1 MIIEDENL
9 ENVNGGEGVVYST
22 DCCGDYLPKQ
32 SGEDVL
38 EKNCYSCYYFET
50 RRMSFFPV
58 QISPRSSSAT
68 VLSQTNKT

>member
-22 DCCGDYLPKQ
+22 DCCGDYVPRL
-32 SGEDVL
+32 SGEDIL

-50 RRMSFFPV
+50 RRRSIFPGTD
-58 QISPRSSSAT
+58 ITPRFPGYCTKSN
-68 VLSQTNKT
+68 Q

>member
-9 ENVNGGEGVVYST
+9 ENVNGGEGVVFST

-32 SGEDVL
+32 SGEDIL

-50 RRMSFFPV
+50 RRRPV
-58 QISPRSSSAT
+58 VHSVDITPHFLGYCTKSNQ
-68 VLSQTNKT
+68 